1 LRVINHREG
10 KKRERILA
18 CHEVRA
24 KALGLQI
31 PLTPLIK

>member
-1 LRVINHREG
+1 VVNHREV

-18 CHEVRA
+18 CRDVRA